1 MIPNLKNL
9 DARMMLLITF
19 GMSPVVSVRD
29 IAVEYLG
36 MSPNTALKKARDQ
49 ALPLPTFRLG
59 DSQKADWVV
68 SIDDLAQLITQ
79 SADKARVE
87 WQELQS
93 LVF

>member
-1 MIPNLKNL
+1 
-9 DARMMLLITF
+9 MMLLITF

-36 MSPNTALKKARDQ
+36 MSPNTALKKAREQ

-68 SIDDLAQLITQ
+68 SIDDLALLVTQ
-79 SADKARVE
+79 RAEQARSE
-87 WQELQS
+87 WQYLQS
-93 LVF
+93 LAF